1 MSEFKASSNSFE
13 GYYHSVLSF
22 AAPSDPEAE
31 SRAAA
36 SQVKSTLLQFAL
48 TIAVL
53 QITPTVLKKL
63 GVLSD

>member
-1 MSEFKASSNSFE
+1 MFRVGNK
-13 GYYHSVLSF
+13 
-22 AAPSDPEAE
+22 APSDPEAE